1 MLVVVVVSMGSTRCG
16 RASSSGARLPLH
28 LLRFAY
34 CSLLA
39 AHCLLLALLLLTA
52 AHCLLL
58 LAAHCLLLAALTA
71 YLLLTAAYCFLTIV
85 LPFTYYQAPDY
96 RIHNECHS
104 RQFTRIHTRRPPRI
118 HTSPVS
124 RDHVRYTLTHSQ
136 ATCTCTYDLRRT
148 THHV

>member
-1 MLVVVVVSMGSTRCG
+1 MLVVVVVSMGSTRYG

-104 RQFTRIHTRRPPRI
+104 HPFTRIHTRRPTTVFTMSAIHANSHAFTPGARHAFTPR
-118 HTSPVS
+118 P
-124 RDHVRYTLTHSQ
+124 
-136 ATCTCTYDLRRT
+136 
-148 THHV
+148 

>member
-1 MLVVVVVSMGSTRCG
+1 VLVVVVVSMGSTRCG
-16 RASSSGARLPLH
+16 RASSSGARLPLY

-39 AHCLLLALLLLTA
+39 AHCFLLALLLLTA

-58 LAAHCLLLAALTA
+58 LSAHCLLLAALTA
-71 YLLLTAAYCFLTIV
+71 YLLLTAAYCLLTTSF
-85 LPFTYYQAPDY
+85 FTYYQAPDY

-136 ATCTCTYDLRRT
+136 ATCTCAYDLRRT